1 MRAGA
6 SRSFT
11 VGLADGRTLEIVAEG
26 PMDALPL
33 VFQSGTPCAAVLF
46 PSLVAAA
53 ANRGLRTV
61 AYSRPGYANSTPKP
75 GRSVADCAADID
87 ALLDALHAHTF
98 VTVGWSGGGP
108 HALACAALLPGRCA
122 AAASIG
128 SVAPFGIEGFDWF
141 AGMASNN
148 VKEFS
153 LAAEGEA
160 ALTPALEK
168 WAKGLA
174 QMGSASLA
182 TSLGGLVTDVDR
194 AALTGRFADFVAA
207 SFHGGVTSGIAGWRD
222 DDLAFIRDWGFSLA
236 DITRPVALWHGD
248 QDVLVPFAHG
258 EWLATHIPHA
268 RANLRSGEGH
278 LSLVGGG
285 ISEIID
291 DLLDLASLQS
301 NG

>member
-1 MRAGA
+1 MSAGD
-6 SRSFT
+6 SGSFT
-11 VGLADGRTLEIVAEG
+11 IELADGRTVEIIAEG
-26 PMDALPL
+26 PVNGLPL
-33 VFQSGTPCAAVLF
+33 LFQSGTPCAAALF
-46 PSLVAAA
+46 PPLIAAA
-53 ANRGLRTV
+53 SNLGLRTV
-61 AYSRPGYANSTPKP
+61 SYSRPGYSTSTPKP
-75 GRSVADCAADID
+75 GRSVADCAADIV
-87 ALLDALHAHTF
+87 AVLDAINAHTF

-128 SVAPFGIEGFDWF
+128 SVAPFGVDGLDWF

-148 VKEFS
+148 VEEFS

-160 ALTPALEK
+160 VLGPALED

-174 QMGSASLA
+174 QLEASSIA
-182 TSLGGLVTDVDR
+182 TSLGGMVTDVDR
-194 AALTGRFADFVAA
+194 AALTGQFADFVAA
-207 SFHGGVTSGIAGWRD
+207 SFRGGVSTGIAGWRD
-222 DDLAFIRDWGFSLA
+222 DDLAFTRDWGFSLA
-236 DITRPVALWHGD
+236 DITVPVALWHGD

-258 EWLATHIPHA
+258 EWLATHVPHA

-291 DLLDLASLQS
+291 DLRDLASLQS

>member
-1 MRAGA
+1 MAAGD
-6 SRSFT
+6 SGSFT
-11 VGLADGRTLEIVAEG
+11 IELADGRTVEIITDG
-26 PMDALPL
+26 PVNGLPL
-33 VFQSGTPCAAVLF
+33 LFQSGTPCAAVLF
-46 PSLVAAA
+46 PPLVAAA
-53 ANRGLRTV
+53 SNHGLRTV

-75 GRSVADCAADID
+75 GRSVADCAADIF
-87 ALLDALHAHTF
+87 AVLDAINARTF

-128 SVAPFGIEGFDWF
+128 SVAPFGVDGLDWF

-148 VKEFS
+148 VEEFS

-160 ALTPALEK
+160 VLTPALED

-174 QMGSASLA
+174 QIDGASIA

-194 AALTGRFADFVAA
+194 AALTGQFADFVAA
-207 SFHGGVTSGIAGWRD
+207 SFRGGVSTGIAGWRD
-222 DDLAFIRDWGFSLA
+222 DDLAFTRHWGFSLA
-236 DITRPVALWHGD
+236 DITAPVALWHGD

-258 EWLATHIPHA
+258 EWLATHVPHA
-268 RANLRSGEGH
+268 RANLRSGVGH
-278 LSLVGGG
+278 LSLVGDG

-291 DLLDLASLQS
+291 DLLDLASLQN

>member
-1 MRAGA
+1 MSAGD
-6 SRSFT
+6 SGSFT
-11 VGLADGRTLEIVAEG
+11 VELADGRTVGIIADG
-26 PMDALPL
+26 PVNGLPML
-33 VFQSGTPCAAVLF
+33 FQSGTPCAAVLF
-46 PSLVAAA
+46 PPLIAAA
-53 ANRGLRTV
+53 SNRGLRTV

-75 GRSVADCAADID
+75 GRSVADCAADIV
-87 ALLDALHAHTF
+87 AVLDAINAHTF

-122 AAASIG
+122 GAASIG
-128 SVAPFGIEGFDWF
+128 SVAPFGVDGLDWF

-148 VKEFS
+148 VEEFS

-160 ALTPALEK
+160 VITPALED

-174 QMGSASLA
+174 QIDGASIA

-194 AALTGRFADFVAA
+194 AALTGQFADFVAA
-207 SFHGGVTSGIAGWRD
+207 SFRGGVSTGIAGWRD
-222 DDLAFIRDWGFSLA
+222 DDLAFTRHWGFSLA
-236 DITRPVALWHGD
+236 DITTPVALWHGD
-248 QDVLVPFAHG
+248 EDVLVPFAHG
-258 EWLATHIPHA
+258 EWLARHVPHA

-291 DLLDLASLQS
+291 DLWDLASLQS